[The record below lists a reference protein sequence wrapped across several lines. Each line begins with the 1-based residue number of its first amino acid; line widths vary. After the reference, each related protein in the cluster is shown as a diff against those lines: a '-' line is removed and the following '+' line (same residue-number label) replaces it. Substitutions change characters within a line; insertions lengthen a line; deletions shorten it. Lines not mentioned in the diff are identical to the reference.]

1 MRWVGTEKKKKN
13 KEGVRRR
20 CSEMRVALRS
30 RGPLGQGAAWK
41 GAIRGGRS
49 LEKGGASGREEA
61 GPRLQGQVKAR
72 RGEGH
77 PLEPEEPEMEDQ
89 GLRRR
94 QGSDW
99 ELG

>member
-1 MRWVGTEKKKKN
+1 MRWPGTGKKEKKPQGEG
-13 KEGVRRR
+13 KE
-20 CSEMRVALRS
+20 EELRNEGS
-30 RGPLGQGAAWK
+30 AEGQGSAWLQ
-41 GAIRGGRS
+41 GSPERSNPRREEPGEGRGF
-49 LEKGGASGREEA
+49 REEA

-94 QGSDW
+94 QGPHW